1 MKLKRSI
8 FTALLAAMLCILAPL
23 AVPIG
28 GIPMSLSMFGVALIA
43 MLADRRCALMAIIL
57 YVGLGAVGL
66 PVFAGFT
73 GGAHVLVG
81 PTGGYLF
88 GYIPMTLAIGTA
100 CDKIDGRN
108 VRSTLKLLAGLL
120 AGLCFCYFF
129 GAAWFAV
136 VSDMSFGEAFLVA
149 IVPFI
154 AVDLIEL
161 VAAASLGALLHY
173 RLGRLLE
180 ADYPKD
186 REEK

>member
-8 FTALLAAMLCILAPL
+8 FTALLAAILCILSPIS
-23 AVPIG
+23 VPIG
-28 GIPMSLSMFGVALIA
+28 GIPMSLSMFAVALVA
-43 MLADRRCALMAIIL
+43 MLADRRCALMAMIL

-66 PVFAGFT
+66 PVFAGFS

-88 GYIPMTLAIGTA
+88 GYIPMTLAVGTA
-100 CDKIDGRN
+100 CDMIDGRSL
-108 VRSTLKLLAGLL
+108 RATLRIVTGLL
-120 AGLCFCYFF
+120 VGLCLCYFF

-136 VSDMSFGEAFLVA
+136 VSDMSFGQAFLVA
-149 IVPFI
+149 IAPFI
-154 AVDLIEL
+154 IVDLVEL
-161 VAAASLGALLHY
+161 ASAASLGALLRH
-173 RLGRLLE
+173 RIGKLLE